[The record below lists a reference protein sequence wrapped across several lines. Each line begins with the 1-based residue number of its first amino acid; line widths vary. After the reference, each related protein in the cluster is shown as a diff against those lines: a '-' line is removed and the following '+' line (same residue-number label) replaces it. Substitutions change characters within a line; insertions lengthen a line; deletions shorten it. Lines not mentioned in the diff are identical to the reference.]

1 MISPKELFGSG
12 CRFVAGAASVEQ
24 IPRNF
29 IPEVAFIGRSNVGK
43 SSLINALT
51 GQKECARVSKFPGRT
66 QQINFFSLQN
76 KILLADL
83 PGYGYAAISK
93 KMRKTWDDLILGY
106 LLGRSNLRR
115 IFLLIDSRRGIK
127 ENDEEIMKILND
139 SAVVYQIIIT
149 KIDKTPGFDVKK
161 ITLQIADY
169 AAAYP
174 SIIMTDSKKN
184 TGINEV
190 RAEIAS
196 LV

>member
-1 MISPKELFGSG
+1 
-12 CRFVAGAASVEQ
+12 
-24 IPRNF
+24 
-29 IPEVAFIGRSNVGK
+29 
-43 SSLINALT
+43 LINALV

-93 KMRKTWDDLILGY
+93 KMRKTWNDLILSY
-106 LLGRSNLRR
+106 LLGRSSLRR

-127 ENDEEIMKILND
+127 ENDEEIMKILDD
-139 SAVVYQIIIT
+139 SAVVYQIVLT
-149 KIDKTPGFDVKK
+149 KIDKVAGFDVN
-161 ITLQIADY
+161 QIILHLADH

-174 SIIMTDSKKN
+174 SVIVTDSKKN
-184 TGINEV
+184 IGIQEV
-190 RAEIAS
+190 RAEIAG